1 MNEATDVSKTF
12 TSHFVKNGG
21 VVVTSDNRVIP
32 IGVQTP
38 EEAAADKKATEQF
51 HKVCEEG
58 KKNGGGEQTVTHQH
72 WIFEDKEQRNIFEET
87 ESNRQYWLSNDGECC
102 VTNENGTKTFLSA
115 KNFKI
120 AEMPNAIYVTD
131 EVTNIGESAH

>member
-1 MNEATDVSKTF
+1 M
-12 TSHFVKNGG
+12 
-21 VVVTSDNRVIP
+21 VVTSDNRVIP

-58 KKNGGGEQTVTHQH
+58 KKNGEGEQTVTHQH

-87 ESNRQYWLSNDGECC
+87 ESNRQYWLSNDGSYRLPGDKED
-102 VTNENGTKTFLSA
+102 VFRPDSNLEIA
-115 KNFKI
+115 K
-120 AEMPNAIYVTD
+120 MPDAIYVTD

>member
-87 ESNRQYWLSNDGECC
+87 ESNRQYWLSNDGSYRLPGDKED
-102 VTNENGTKTFLSA
+102 VFRSDSNLEIA
-115 KNFKI
+115 K
-120 AEMPNAIYVTD
+120 MPNAIYVAD